1 MPALTFVVAGPL
13 HARTGGSVYNRRMAE
28 SLARRGWT
36 VDVHELDDSFPF
48 PTDEALRHASVVM
61 AGLPSGRVVLVDG
74 LAFGAMPDVIAQA
87 SGRLRFVA
95 LVHLPLAAT
104 VGLAP
109 ADAVTLA
116 QSERRS
122 LAHAARVI
130 VTGTDTQVL
139 MADCG
144 LVHDDVIVVEPGT
157 DPARL
162 AAGSA
167 SADVHLLSVATLNPG
182 KGHQVLVDALAA
194 LEHRRWRLMCV
205 GSLTRHPETVDAVR
219 RAIGGHRL
227 DAHVSLAGE
236 LNAADL
242 DACYHR
248 ADAMVMASLRETYG
262 MVVAEALARGLPVV
276 ATATGAIPSLLG
288 DDEAGLV
295 VPPGDG
301 RALAAALSRIID
313 DAALRAR
320 CAAGAQRVRER
331 LPDWDAAAGQ
341 LETALLAVLN
351 CPPR

>member
-28 SLARRGWT
+28 SLAREGWT

-61 AGLPSGRVVLVDG
+61 AGIPSGRVVLVDG

-95 LVHLPLAAT
+95 LVHLPLAAA

-130 VTGTDTQVL
+130 VTGTDTQAL

-162 AAGSA
+162 AAGSG

-219 RAIGGHRL
+219 TAITRHGL
-227 DAHVSLAGE
+227 EADVSLAGE
-236 LNAADL
+236 LNEADL
-242 DACYHR
+242 DVCYHR
-248 ADAMVMASLRETYG
+248 ADVVVLASLRETYG
-262 MVVAEALARGLPVV
+262 MAVAEALARGLPVV
-276 ATATGAIPSLLG
+276 ATATGAISPLLG
-288 DDEAGLV
+288 DEAGLV